1 MIGDLQGKIEWFGGN
16 KDALNMYR
24 MLVDLVQIWDDLV
37 DKDKEVAEEEI
48 NHAFL
53 TALAYMPANPFYLS
67 IQKDILPMW
76 IAALSAYQVA
86 NKFERDRDEIG
97 LEISHNLRFA
107 AGHVVAYMVHKCVGP
122 QKAQEIMPE
131 VWKTIVDQRFSDYRK
146 EHLNALG

>member
-24 MLVDLVQIWDDLV
+24 MLVDLVQIWDDLI

-76 IAALSAYQVA
+76 ITALSASKSPTSLSA
-86 NKFERDRDEIG
+86 TEMR
-97 LEISHNLRFA
+97 
-107 AGHVVAYMVHKCVGP
+107 
-122 QKAQEIMPE
+122 
-131 VWKTIVDQRFSDYRK
+131 
-146 EHLNALG
+146 